1 MVVPSSS
8 SGKGGNRKVRT
19 HRKSRQGCKNCK
31 LRRVKVGRLP
41 PFPALQRTSTK
52 PRLQCDEGK
61 PGCKRCTTF
70 GVLCNYDSQHSD
82 LQLSVVGALN
92 IEIPQSFPYSLKQ
105 AISSVISPSFRQQ
118 STASPESSAF
128 YQLGDQDLELLS
140 KFLGRTALTIGAGN
154 GFGGY
159 QNEAIELACSVNPLA
174 QLFASN
180 SDFDRSAPI
189 LDACSTDVHTDA

>member
-1 MVVPSSS
+1 
-8 SGKGGNRKVRT
+8 
-19 HRKSRQGCKNCK
+19 
-31 LRRVKVGRLP
+31 
-41 PFPALQRTSTK
+41 
-52 PRLQCDEGK
+52 
-61 PGCKRCTTF
+61 
-70 GVLCNYDSQHSD
+70 
-82 LQLSVVGALN
+82 LSVVGALN

-105 AISSVISPSFRQQ
+105 AISSVISPPFRQQ

-154 GFGGY
+154 MFGY
-159 QNEAIELACSVNPLA
+159 QNEAIELACSVSPLA

-189 LDACSTDVHTDA
+189 LDACGTDVHTDA